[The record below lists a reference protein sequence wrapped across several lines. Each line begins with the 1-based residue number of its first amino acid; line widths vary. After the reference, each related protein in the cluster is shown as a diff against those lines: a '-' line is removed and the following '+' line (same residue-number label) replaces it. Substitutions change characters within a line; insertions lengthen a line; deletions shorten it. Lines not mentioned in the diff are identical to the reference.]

1 LIEIHC
7 SGGAEFLAGAAL
19 ALLHINTGI
28 AVNAVFKGYC
38 LGILDISRFAFDQSY
53 IIFVLD
59 FFGTFFGTQTTGNAQ
74 GFINVARG
82 FEQLDLKVARAAFY
96 FFNFTEGSQLNV

>member
-7 SGGAEFLAGAAL
+7 TGGAEFLAGATFT
-19 ALLHINTGI
+19 LLHINTGI
-28 AVNAVFKGYC
+28 TVNAVFQGYC

-59 FFGTFFGTQTTGNAQ
+59 FFGAFFGTQTAGNTQ
-74 GFINVARG
+74 GLINVTRG

-96 FFNFTEGSQLNV
+96 FFNFTEGSQFNV